1 MAYIHQSDGNHF
13 QQSTHKSGIPILNFK
28 LKKPCKNCPFRSDL
42 PAHLKGWLGKPRSE
56 QIALDVLK
64 RGANFA
70 CHKTTTHSNDGD
82 ENRSGYL
89 YTEKES
95 PCAGAAI
102 MQIKA
107 DNPSQWMQ
115 VSERLGFDTGVKDL
129 DLDSPVFEN
138 PEQFIEFH
146 SL

>member
-1 MAYIHQSDGNHF
+1 MVYIHQSDGNHF
-13 QQSTHKSGIPILNFK
+13 QLSTHPLGILILNFK

-95 PCAGAAI
+95 QCAGAAI